1 MQEAVGLLDSISEF
15 CRRANMAE
23 STFGRRAVND
33 GKFVARLRDGARI
46 TPETLERVSEFL
58 TTRGVSAP
66 ASPPELMPLM
76 RVLPAP
82 EGPSRRSPTKDVP
95 SRNFRFFDNRQK
107 YLLFVNT
114 CGEKETIARRVGLEL
129 AHLHPAPP
137 AVRVFDAGMGDGTVL
152 TRVMREMHRRLPTLP
167 FYVVGK
173 EISLEDARLS
183 LEKMADRF
191 HEHPATVLVVT
202 NMYYTEA
209 PWLTP
214 KTLTAATS
222 LVWHEV
228 ALTGSTAAE
237 FSEQITALEPFLGK
251 VWQAKHS
258 AKTGNPVYER
268 PVALVIYRDDF
279 RFLLHDVIPEQG
291 RARAD
296 YDLVIASQPYRAR
309 VPVEFKA
316 SKVVAPL
323 SRALRPGGRLLGIHS
338 CGRDPGL
345 EIVRKVWPDEDPFKT
360 SRHDILRAVRS
371 ELGRDARL
379 FNFNAY
385 ADQRAVFRYD
395 MHTLPS
401 EIANSIGTSTLFAA
415 WNAAVYVAQID
426 DERLAEVVGTRRYLD
441 ATREVLQ
448 AHGQLW
454 FLDEVLRHLAQTR
467 LRMTPHRPPK
477 KPSSPDRDRQP
488 LDIAAVAAEM
498 VACGSL
504 EMGADSPEDARR
516 IAGLLP
522 AGTPVYVN
530 HLPRHNLEHTLKALI
545 ALREA
550 NLEPVPH
557 VAARR
562 IASREATKA
571 FLEKAVRLAGVAK
584 VLLIGGDVPVP
595 AGPYAEGAALLR
607 DGLLADCGLS
617 QVALPGYPE
626 GHPHISTA
634 NLNAA
639 LEAETRAR
647 RAAGPRRRAS
657 SRSSRSPR
665 TASSSIAPT
674 SPGVRQVC
682 RSMWVSPAPPA
693 RSHCSA
699 LRSAVG

>member
-1 MQEAVGLLDSISEF
+1 LWLLSHEGCPYIGLQRAPKASAFQGEEAMQDAVGLLDSISEF

-58 TTRGVSAP
+58 TTHGVAAP
-66 ASPPELMPLM
+66 ASPPELMRLM
-76 RVLPAP
+76 RVAPAP
-82 EGPSRRSPTKDVP
+82 QGVPRRAPDKDAP

-137 AVRVFDAGMGDGTVL
+137 ALRVFDAGMGDGTVL
-152 TRVMREMHRRLPTLP
+152 TRVMREMHRRFPTLP

-173 EISLEDARLS
+173 EISLEDTRLS

-214 KTLTAATS
+214 KALSAATS

-237 FSEQITALEPFLGK
+237 FSDQITALEPLLGK
-251 VWQAKHS
+251 VWQARHS
-258 AKTGNPVYER
+258 ARTGNPVYER

-279 RFLLHDVIPEQG
+279 RFLLHDVIPQQG

-309 VPVEFKA
+309 IPVELKA
-316 SKVVAPL
+316 SRVIAPL
-323 SRALRPGGRLLGIHS
+323 TRGLRPGGRLLGIHS
-338 CGRDPGL
+338 FGRDPGL
-345 EIVRKVWPDEDPFKT
+345 EIVRKIWPDENPFQA
-360 SRHDILRAVRS
+360 SRHDILRAVRAD
-371 ELGRDARL
+371 LGRDARHY
-379 FNFNAY
+379 NFNAY

-395 MHTLPS
+395 MHTLPT
-401 EIANSIGTSTLFAA
+401 EIADSIGTSTLFAA

-454 FLDEVLRHLAQTR
+454 FLDE
-467 LRMTPHRPPK
+467 
-477 KPSSPDRDRQP
+477 S
-488 LDIAAVAAEM
+488 
-498 VACGSL
+498 
-504 EMGADSPEDARR
+504 
-516 IAGLLP
+516 
-522 AGTPVYVN
+522 YV
-530 HLPRHNLEHTLKALI
+530 I
-545 ALREA
+545 
-550 NLEPVPH
+550 
-557 VAARR
+557 
-562 IASREATKA
+562 SRK
-571 FLEKAVRLAGVAK
+571 RG
-584 VLLIGGDVPVP
+584 
-595 AGPYAEGAALLR
+595 
-607 DGLLADCGLS
+607 
-617 QVALPGYPE
+617 
-626 GHPHISTA
+626 
-634 NLNAA
+634 
-639 LEAETRAR
+639 
-647 RAAGPRRRAS
+647 
-657 SRSSRSPR
+657 
-665 TASSSIAPT
+665 
-674 SPGVRQVC
+674 
-682 RSMWVSPAPPA
+682 
-693 RSHCSA
+693 
-699 LRSAVG
+699 